1 MIKTIYLKNVNVI
14 SNLKERVYKQRKQA
28 YYNNILKA
36 IKDSEKDIENG
47 RVIPAEKVFEE
58 LRKKYE
64 Y

>member
-1 MIKTIYLKNVNVI
+1 MIKTLYLKNVNVI

-47 RVIPAEKVFEE
+47 RVIPAEEVFEE